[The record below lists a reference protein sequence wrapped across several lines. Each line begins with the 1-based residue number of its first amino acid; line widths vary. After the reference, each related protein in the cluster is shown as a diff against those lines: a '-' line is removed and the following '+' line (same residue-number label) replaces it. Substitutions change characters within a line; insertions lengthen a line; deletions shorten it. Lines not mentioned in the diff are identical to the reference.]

1 MYVLNILKQI
11 KTLEYRFILFSP
23 FLSKPEVS
31 ISALSETKLVQATR
45 VTQTVFSFFFSQNIF
60 FFFEYYFSQRLG
72 SVNCVY
78 ECINE
83 IVFGQTFLYKKTSI
97 WVSTMFVCLFD
108 CV

>member
-45 VTQTVFSFFFSQNIF
+45 VTQTVFSFFFCQKIF
-60 FFFEYYFSQRLG
+60 FFFRMLFFTEVG
-72 SVNCVY
+72 
-78 ECINE
+78 
-83 IVFGQTFLYKKTSI
+83 
-97 WVSTMFVCLFD
+97 VCEL
-108 CV
+108 CL